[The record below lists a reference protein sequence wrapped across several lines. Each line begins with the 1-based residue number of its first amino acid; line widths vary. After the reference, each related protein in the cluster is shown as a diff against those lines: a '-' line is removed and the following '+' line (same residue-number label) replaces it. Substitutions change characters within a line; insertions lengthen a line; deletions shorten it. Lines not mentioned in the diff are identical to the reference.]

1 MKKEEKIHDYKETK
15 LDIPIKKSDI
25 RYTLIT
31 ATTIV
36 LFYYLIINF
45 SK

>member
-1 MKKEEKIHDYKETK
+1 MKKEDFNIYDYKK
-15 LDIPIKKSDI
+15 LKINIPEESDY

-36 LFYYLIINF
+36 LFYYIIINLP
-45 SK
+45 